1 MNTITVTVEL
11 CAEDRARLDNILAAV
26 QNIGTPYPAPKAIQ
40 EAPKAIQEA
49 PEKPQEAPKAEVVE
63 IPAPEAEKPAQAEEP
78 APAITLDM
86 IRQKVTQLMAAGAEK
101 KDGARDV
108 VKSYAPNITGLG
120 EMPDKWP
127 EIWAKL
133 TALEG

>member
-1 MNTITVTVEL
+1 MNTITIEL
-11 CAEDRARLDNILAAV
+11 CAEDRARLDRIAAALD
-26 QNIGTPYPAPKAIQ
+26 NIGTPYT
-40 EAPKAIQEA
+40 A
-49 PEKPQEAPKAEVVE
+49 PEAVQKAPQEPQEAPKAEVVE
-63 IPAPEAEKPAQAEEP
+63 PPAPEAEKPAQAEEP

>member
-1 MNTITVTVEL
+1 MNTITIEL
-11 CAEDRARLDNILAAV
+11 CAEDRARLDRIAAALD
-26 QNIGTPYPAPKAIQ
+26 NIGTPYAAPA
-40 EAPKAIQEA
+40 AIQEA
-49 PEKPQEAPKAEVVE
+49 PEKPQDAPKAEVVE
-63 IPAPEAEKPAQAEEP
+63 IPAPEAEKPAEVQEP